1 MYKAVSLPRRRHYTA
16 VSVSVDYYYFSALW
30 LWLDMSVA
38 AAAAATAAAVVVAAK
53 IVSLGTLTICRL
65 EVFDGYVR
73 IYTYIYIYQSLV
85 SLKCAIAKVCL
96 CTRAKRHNEFKSQE
110 AQQQQ

>member
-30 LWLDMSVA
+30 LRLDMSVA
-38 AAAAATAAAVVVAAK
+38 AAAAATAVVVATK
-53 IVSLGTLTICRL
+53 IVSPGTLTICRL

-73 IYTYIYIYQSLV
+73 IYIYIS
-85 SLKCAIAKVCL
+85 IACL
-96 CTRAKRHNEFKSQE
+96 A
-110 AQQQQ
+110 

>member
-16 VSVSVDYYYFSALW
+16 VSVSVSVDYYYFSALW

-38 AAAAATAAAVVVAAK
+38 AAAAAATAVVVATK
-53 IVSLGTLTICRL
+53 IVSPGTLTICRL

-73 IYTYIYIYQSLV
+73 IYIHIYQSLV